1 MTDAGPVSIRE
12 AARRVERDVKAVH
25 SDIQAPQKD
34 GAFAFLAWDML
45 YIGTHSIEVPMS
57 IGSILPTGMQS
68 LRSSINRTTI
78 AGSNLNAENDDLASK
93 MVAMNQGSIDAKAS
107 ANVIKAADQILGT
120 IIDIRG

>member
-1 MTDAGPVSIRE
+1 MTS
-12 AARRVERDVKAVH
+12 KAL
-25 SDIQAPQKD
+25 PKG

-45 YIGTHSIEVPMS
+45 YLRTHSVEVPMS
-57 IGSILPTGMQS
+57 ISSILSTGMQS
-68 LRSSINRTTI
+68 LQSSINRTAI